1 MMKASANVLQKD
13 KELVLFP
20 LLAAACIAIFLAL
33 MWSFGAIGLDNTEE
47 EGQPIAV
54 YVVIVF
60 VSNFIIVF
68 FNSALVSAA
77 L

>member
-1 MMKASANVLQKD
+1 MGFFGNISRTLSMMKASANVLQKD

-60 VSNFIIVF
+60 VNCFH
-68 FNSALVSAA
+68 
-77 L
+77 